1 MADNAQ
7 CSPLVTS
14 LDAMRGL
21 SLIELAY
28 AVDLVVLGKIKVE
41 NPGERSGNPGET
53 GGKAAPCRKERL
65 A

>member
-1 MADNAQ
+1 MAGNAQ
-7 CSPLVTS
+7 CSPLVTN

-28 AVDLVVLGKIKVE
+28 AVDLVVLGGIKIE
-41 NPGERSGNPGET
+41 NPREGNGKPGET
-53 GGKAAPCRKERL
+53 GGKDAPCRMERL